1 MEQEK
6 RCIDLVQDKFNEQEA
21 DYQKAIDFF
30 NEYDNAT
37 EGEQIALKVA
47 SEHAGDY
54 FADYDCFFQ
63 YVNETA
69 LSWDYVEPFTFLDQ
83 KAGYFKLQLSWG
95 GPSDEFR
102 IYTDMQKDIKKIEY
116 WYMDWGDG
124 AFVDVPKDSISW
136 YVCEDFIEMDCS

>member
-1 MEQEK
+1 MEQQK
-6 RCIDLVQDKFNEQEA
+6 RCIDLVQDKFNAQEA

-30 NEYDNAT
+30 DEYDNAT

-54 FADYDCFFQ
+54 FADYDCFLK

-69 LSWDYVEPFTFLDQ
+69 LSWDYVEPFTFQEQ
-83 KAGYFKLQLSWG
+83 KAGYFRLQLSWG

-102 IYTDMQKDIKKIEY
+102 IYTDMQKNIKKIEY

-124 AFVDVPKDSISW
+124 AFVDVPEGSKSW
-136 YVCEDFIEMDCS
+136 YVCEDFLEMDCS

>member
-1 MEQEK
+1 MEQQK

-21 DYQKAIDFF
+21 NYQKAIDFF
-30 NEYDNAT
+30 DEYDNAT

-47 SEHAGDY
+47 SEYAGDY
-54 FADYDCFFQ
+54 FADYDCFLQ
-63 YVNETA
+63 YASETA
-69 LSWDYVEPFTFLDQ
+69 LAWDYVAPFTFLDQ
-83 KAGYFKLQLSWG
+83 KAGYFRLQLSWG

-124 AFVDVPKDSISW
+124 AFIDVPKDSNSW
-136 YVCEDFIEMDCS
+136 YVCKDFLEMDCS